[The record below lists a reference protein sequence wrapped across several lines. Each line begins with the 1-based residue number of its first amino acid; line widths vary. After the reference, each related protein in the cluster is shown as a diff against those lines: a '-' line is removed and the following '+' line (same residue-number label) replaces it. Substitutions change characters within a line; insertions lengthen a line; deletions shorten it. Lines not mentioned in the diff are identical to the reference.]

1 MMNARTE
8 YFDWQEFLGKRAADA
23 DWHAS
28 MATINDDVW
37 AVPGRERSN
46 EDHPQDRQ
54 AADNNRAA
62 KVMRVDGD
70 SRPDNRMPPPSL
82 PQSHSQAS
90 IHIHSM
96 PAPNSVAAVPVMPTT
111 IAQQQQFFQLNHNN
125 THYSYETYHQQ
136 GVDMGV
142 GMGVGM
148 GIPVQ
153 SNYYGQANYG
163 VIVNRARVFDGNSSS
178 SNTVVNS
185 SSSATP
191 SSSEANMEV
200 SVHCYDTLF
209 DDLMASRMRQQH
221 PHPQAALSTSSSSST
236 SSSAVPHITS
246 SEKAAK
252 LMHLFSNTAS
262 PASSSAA
269 AGYISTGLLPP
280 NLAMPMPPTSYG
292 IASSSTGRSPTNSA
306 GSCGD
311 GVGYGSVGNMG
322 KEYTKYLPPCK
333 PRASAHRSKD
343 KEKDKDTNSAATAGS
358 TGAGVAASSRK
369 RKQPQSKSSPTTSG
383 QPTVAGLPASSS
395 KDDLADSE
403 RFKEG
408 LADLIYSH
416 ADMLDDRSET
426 QSVLAGGGTATDNS
440 SDAEH
445 QSAGEEEVLGA
456 YEPQDELEKYGRTML
471 KHSELIKQLIAMD
484 VNEVAEI
491 PGPAKK
497 DSRRDANNEE
507 EAEAQPESSPRM
519 PNQSLST
526 NNSNNGS
533 SAYTTRIL
541 NQRTRQLLGYF
552 TSITAALNTGNVNL
566 LRTTVDRIC
575 HPNCCMHAH
584 IIKVKDS
591 APLAPR
597 SVFCREDVIKGFI
610 ATMDSFPDLNW
621 KLETANLRDSHT
633 VVGNYAFRGTLLI

>member
-8 YFDWQEFLGKRAADA
+8 YFEWQEFLGKGAADA

-28 MATINDDVW
+28 MATISDDVW
-37 AVPGRERSN
+37 AVPGREQSN
-46 EDHPQDRQ
+46 EDHPKDRQ
-54 AADNNRAA
+54 AADNDRAA
-62 KVMRVDGD
+62 KVMRVDGGN
-70 SRPDNRMPPPSL
+70 SRDNRMPAPSL
-82 PQSHSQAS
+82 PQSHGQAS
-90 IHIHSM
+90 INLHSM
-96 PAPNSVAAVPVMPTT
+96 PAPNNEAAVPVMPTT
-111 IAQQQQFFQLNHNN
+111 FAQQQQFYQPNHNN
-125 THYSYETYHQQ
+125 THNSYETYYQQ
-136 GVDMGV
+136 GVDMG
-142 GMGVGM
+142 MGM
-148 GIPVQ
+148 GIPMQ
-153 SNYYGQANYG
+153 SNYYGQASYG
-163 VIVNRARVFDGNSSS
+163 VIVNRARVLDSNNSS
-178 SNTVVNS
+178 SNTVMNS
-185 SSSATP
+185 SPSAV
-191 SSSEANMEV
+191 SSSEANKEV
-200 SVHCYDTLF
+200 SVHYYDTLF
-209 DDLMASRMRQQH
+209 DDLMASRLRQQH
-221 PHPQAALSTSSSSST
+221 PHPHAGLPMSSSSSSSSST
-236 SSSAVPHITS
+236 APHITS

-252 LMHLFSNTAS
+252 LMHLFSNNAS
-262 PASSSAA
+262 PGSSSAT
-269 AGYISTGLLPP
+269 AGYIPTGLLPP
-280 NLAMPMPPTSYG
+280 NLAISMPPTSYG

-306 GSCGD
+306 D
-311 GVGYGSVGNMG
+311 GGGYGSVGNMG

-343 KEKDKDTNSAATAGS
+343 KEKDKDTNSAATASS
-358 TGAGVAASSRK
+358 TGAGAGAAAPSRK
-369 RKQPQSKSSPTTSG
+369 RKQPQSKSAATTGS
-383 QPTVAGLPASSS
+383 QPAVAGLPTSIS

-416 ADMLDDRSET
+416 SDMLDDRSET
-426 QSVLAGGGTATDNS
+426 QSVLAGGGTATDTS

-445 QSAGEEEVLGA
+445 LSAREDEVLGA
-456 YEPQDELEKYGRTML
+456 YEPQDELEKCGRTML

-497 DSRRDANNEE
+497 DSRTDANNEE
-507 EAEAQPESSPRM
+507 EDEAQAESSPRT
-519 PNQSLST
+519 PIQSLSA
-526 NNSNNGS
+526 NSSNNGS

-621 KLETANLRDSHT
+621 KVETANLRDSHT